1 MAAEK
6 FYDDDADLSV
16 IQSKKVASS
25 RTVPRGTL
33 TL

>member
-6 FYDDDADLSV
+6 FYDDDSDLSV
-16 IQSKKVASS
+16 IQSKKVA
-25 RTVPRGTL
+25 VIGYGPRGTL